1 MEMTR
6 FYTACA
12 YFALCHMH
20 SLNILCRDLKLENM
34 AIASDGN
41 LKLIDLGSAKF
52 STKKC
57 YSVCGS
63 PEIISPE
70 MISNTGYYT
79 QVDFW
84 ALGVLVHEM
93 AVGREPFGDRNSY
106 SSVHRSVLKYSRRRR
121 AMKRKVTEFDAIQ
134 QLLPWL
140 ADSKQGYTT
149 ASFVY
154 RLLHPQSSL
163 RLGCTSRRKI
173 DFEGHMFFQSP
184 SWNWSRFA
192 AGNQK
197 IPYVQKLDSEFD
209 MTYFDKSNNVED
221 DFAMLHHAMRDDESQ
236 CCVVA

>member
-1 MEMTR
+1 MTR

-20 SLNILCRDLKLENM
+20 SRNILCRDLKLENM
-34 AIASDGN
+34 AIATDGN
-41 LKLIDLGSAKF
+41 LKLIDLGLAKF

-93 AVGREPFGDRNSY
+93 AVGRAPFGDRNSY

-154 RLLHPQSSL
+154 RLLHPQPSL
-163 RLGCTSRRKI
+163 RLGCTSRRKV

-192 AGNQK
+192 AGQQK
-197 IPYVQKLDSEFD
+197 IPYVPKLDSEFD
-209 MTYFDKSNNVED
+209 MKYFDKSNSGED
-221 DFAMLHHAMRDDESQ
+221 DFAMLNHAMRDDESQ
-236 CCVVA
+236 CCVIT